1 MSGHNQGGR
10 FVVAEMKRRW
20 TLAEKKSIV
29 VESEGAATSISAVAR
44 KHGVAPALLFRWR
57 RELCGG
63 QASSVRR
70 AKTRFVP
77 VCLPA
82 PAGVETAAPSVAV
95 EPVVVEIELLRSGLR
110 LRIEVTALRRVLDVL
125 ERR

>member
-1 MSGHNQGGR
+1 MSGYNRGGR

-82 PAGVETAAPSVAV
+82 GVETAAPSVAV

>member
-1 MSGHNQGGR
+1 MSGYNQGGR

-29 VESEGAATSISAVAR
+29 VESDAAPTSISAVAR

-57 RELCGG
+57 RELGG
-63 QASSVRR
+63 RQAGRR
-70 AKTRFVP
+70 AKRRFVP

-82 PAGVETAAPSVAV
+82 PAGVETAAPQVA
-95 EPVVVEIELLRSGLR
+95 EPVVIEIELMRSGLR
-110 LRIEVTALRRVLDVL
+110 LRVEVTALRRVLDVL
-125 ERR
+125 EGR